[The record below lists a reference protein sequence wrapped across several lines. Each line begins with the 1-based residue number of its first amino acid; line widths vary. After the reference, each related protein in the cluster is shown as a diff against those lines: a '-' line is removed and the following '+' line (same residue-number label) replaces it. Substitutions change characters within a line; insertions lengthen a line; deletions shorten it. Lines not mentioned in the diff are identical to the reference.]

1 MIKIGKGIY
10 IHFTTV
16 LLFVFCYINRNLESL
31 AISYTL
37 VILHEMAHFCAAM
50 FIGLTPHYIAFFPFG
65 VNLKLK
71 NSIVSSLS
79 DEVIL
84 YLSGPLLN
92 AILAFASLF
101 FAENKYFLQ
110 FYYQNLGL
118 FLFNILPITPM
129 DGGILTKKILASRVG
144 YNNSER
150 ILKFTSFVLIL
161 FLLTIQLYLLCQNKF
176 NFSILMASVFLAG
189 NIFTTKEKYNL
200 EFTRELMFYKQKD
213 KKKIKRVKGYQ
224 IKWDANYKELIKNF
238 SRSNY
243 YIIFKEDKNG
253 EISEILTE
261 THIIDNILN
270 K

>member
-1 MIKIGKGIY
+1 MIKIAKGIY
-10 IHFTTV
+10 IHFSTV
-16 LLFVFCYINRNLESL
+16 LLFIFCYINRTLETL
-31 AISYTL
+31 AISYSL
-37 VILHEMAHFCAAM
+37 IFLHEMAHFCAAL

-71 NSIVSSLS
+71 NNIIGSLS

-92 AILAFASLF
+92 AFLAFISLF
-101 FAENKYFLQ
+101 FADNKYFFQ

-118 FLFNILPITPM
+118 FIFNILPIIPM
-129 DGGILTKKILASRVG
+129 DGGILTKKILVSRVG
-144 YNNSER
+144 HNSSER
-150 ILKFTSFVLIL
+150 ILKCTSTILIL
-161 FLLTIQLYLLCQNKF
+161 FLITELYLLYINKF
-176 NFSILMASVFLAG
+176 NFSILIATIFLLG

-200 EFTRELMFYKQKD
+200 ELTRELMFYKQKD

-238 SRSNY
+238 SRSNN

-253 EISEILTE
+253 KISEILTE
-261 THIIDNILN
+261 THIIDSILN